1 MRRTCIPRRPFAA
14 ERETWRGQ
22 LKRSVIR
29 SRSQL
34 VLAVLLS
41 LAIPALAGSPASV
54 SGVVQDA
61 SHTPLMGAV
70 VELFGSEV
78 FPVLTAFTDIR
89 GRYRFSD
96 VAPGR
101 YTIRVL
107 QASSL
112 PARKRNIQVVSS
124 THAIV
129 NMTLVSLFDVSD
141 WFPATRRGSNE
152 PADDW
157 TWTLR
162 SGIDRPILRWTDDL
176 SGTHSSRDD
185 AARQQNPNRPVEIRA
200 ALTGG
205 SSQFGEGGFRQE
217 AFMRV
222 REGSADDAVVHVQTS
237 SSGAAFLAGGI
248 ERNPGPGDTA
258 RAVAS
263 FRTLPIDYGTGL
275 DRLQILQVRGGEQ
288 LTLSDALVAQ
298 FGAESEA
305 IQAGQNVTAAL
316 PFMAVHLQEGDN
328 EVSYRLATSSDLQ
341 ELTDLASAG
350 GVPAV
355 AMHNGNLRLTHSL
368 HQEVSVQRKLAG
380 MQLEAGYYYDHLVDP
395 VLNGYGDGSAAEF
408 AAGDVLLD
416 PVTGAFRTAGP
427 NYAGGGFR
435 VFAARQVKGN
445 VWTALEYAE
454 GPAITLPAGAVPGA
468 ASFTEALAGVATE
481 RTQSVLFSMQGRLPG
496 AGTKWDAGY
505 RWQPE
510 ETITAVDPFSTGMN
524 APFLSVTIHQPL
536 NAESSSVE
544 KLELELVMQNI
555 LAQGYRPFYVVAGQ
569 TLYFAQAPRL
579 LTGGLAFSF

>member
-1 MRRTCIPRRPFAA
+1 MQRTRIPRASLA
-14 ERETWRGQ
+14 TERETWRGQ

-41 LAIPALAGSPASV
+41 LAIPALAASPASV
-54 SGVVQDA
+54 SGVVQDS

-70 VELFGSEV
+70 VELFGSEA

-89 GRYRFSD
+89 GQYQFSNI
-96 VAPGR
+96 APGR
-101 YTIRVL
+101 YSIRVL

-112 PARKRNIQVVSS
+112 PARKKNIRVESS
-124 THAIV
+124 TQAIV
-129 NMTLVSLFDVSD
+129 NLTLVSLFSVSD
-141 WFPATRRGSNE
+141 WFPAVPRGRNE
-152 PADDW
+152 PADNW

-176 SGTHSSRDD
+176 NGVHPDNDTTRRSMT
-185 AARQQNPNRPVEIRA
+185 RPVEIHA
-200 ALTGG
+200 AFTGG

-217 AFMRV
+217 AFVRV
-222 REGSADDAVVHVQTS
+222 REGSTNDAVVHVLTS
-237 SSGAAFLAGGI
+237 SSGAAFMAGGI

-275 DRLQILQVRGGEQ
+275 DRLQILQFRGAEQ

-316 PFMAVHLQEGDN
+316 PFMAVHLQQGGN

-355 AMHNGNLRLTHSL
+355 AMQDGNLRLTHSL
-368 HQEVSVQRKLAG
+368 HQELSVQRKIAG
-380 MQLEAGYYYDHLVDP
+380 MQMEAAYYYDHLVDP

-427 NYAGGGFR
+427 NYSGGGFR

-445 VWTALEYAE
+445 LWTALEYAE
-454 GPAITLPAGAVPGA
+454 GPAIALPAGTAPGA
-468 ASFTEALAGVATE
+468 ASFTEALTSVATE
-481 RTQSVLFSMQGRLPG
+481 RTQSVLVSMQGRLPG

-510 ETITAVDPFSTGMN
+510 ETITAVDPFNTGMS

-536 NAESSSVE
+536 NSDSSSVD

-555 LAQGYRPFYVVAGQ
+555 LAQGYRPFYVVSGQ